1 MAAQRT
7 ISSCAPRREGSCAAN
22 GDQSLA
28 KQTLRYRFRACI
40 SGVPAPGSPEYAGA
54 APVLALLSGLIL
66 LAMGVFRLGFLAN
79 RLSHPVISGF
89 ITASSI
95 LIATGQLKYLLG
107 VAAGGH
113 GLFEM
118 ALSLAARLG
127 QVHWPTFVIG
137 AAATGFLFW
146 TCKGLKPALIALS
159 VPARAAA
166 LLTRTGPVLLLALSI
181 LAVRWVDIDAGGVA
195 AIGAVLG
202 V

>member
-1 MAAQRT
+1 
-7 ISSCAPRREGSCAAN
+7 
-22 GDQSLA
+22 
-28 KQTLRYRFRACI
+28 
-40 SGVPAPGSPEYAGA
+40 
-54 APVLALLSGLIL
+54 
-66 LAMGVFRLGFLAN
+66 MGVFRLGFLAN

-202 V
+202 LGPYHPGNPKACSNASWNVSQSRIARQSIVTFLNNSQPFRAIVVSRTIMP